1 MEKSDTSC
9 SGVILAGGLSTRYAG
24 ENKAFL
30 SIGQQRIIDVI
41 YKVFKSIFDEIIIV
55 TNQPV
60 DYLEWDV
67 NIVTDIYPVRS
78 SLTGIHA
85 GLFYASHP
93 FIFVTA
99 CDLPFIQKKL
109 VESILN
115 LIEPRVSVVIPETS
129 KGMEPLFAVYSN
141 ACLPT
146 MEKHI
151 KEDRLKIQRMFHS
164 FNVRRVKEEILRVTD
179 PELMSFYNV
188 NTAEDLTRAE
198 DLWGINNGL

>member
-129 KGMEPLFAVYSN
+129 KGMEPLFAVYSK

-164 FNVRRVKEEILRVTD
+164 FNVRRVKEEILRVAD

-198 DLWGINNGL
+198 DLCGINNGL